1 MDRSSSLQLTQAT
14 RLEDIYKTVSPE
26 PLLTHEELTAFYR
39 DELNEVRGG
48 DRVAYIALGLGRAWG
63 GAFYKAFLMGH
74 PGVGKSTEMTRLAEK
89 IEDRFRTIRFQ
100 VTRDLDPGSFKP
112 FDILF
117 LMMVRV
123 VESTALQVSDGG
135 AGQAPPDELLQAI
148 SDWFLKEE
156 TIRSSGVATGIAGA
170 AGVGPPASSLWHK
183 VTGLFATLKGEIKY
197 ATDRST
203 KIVDYRLQRV
213 SELIDLLNKL
223 LVECNELLRKA
234 TGREWLFIG
243 EEFDKPGIPAKL
255 TEDLFLSYAN
265 VFKGLQGHLI
275 FNIPIGLVYSEKA
288 TQLPF
293 ANDRIHIIPDTPV
306 YDREHRPCKEGRE
319 ALSDILD
326 ARVAPDLFAK
336 DQKTRLIVA
345 SGGNLRDL
353 FTLVGQSADNS
364 MLNGKGKGKIH
375 KADTDRA
382 IVNLRTQYE
391 RSLGESPFDAA
402 KVTYPEKAARLVKI
416 YEQDQD
422 AKVPDPVLYSL
433 LNGRSVQEF
442 NGDRWFGVHPLV
454 VDILKAQGRLTA
466 SAGRTVPGGTE

>member
-1 MDRSSSLQLTQAT
+1 MNRSSSLQLTPAT
-14 RLEDIYKTVSPE
+14 RLEDVYKTVSPE

-39 DELNEVRGG
+39 NELNEVRGG
-48 DRVAYIALGLGRAWG
+48 DRVAHIELGLRRAWG

-74 PGVGKSTEMTRLAEK
+74 PGVGKSTEMTRLAERV
-89 IEDRFRTIRFQ
+89 EDKFWTIRFQ
-100 VTRDLDPGSFKP
+100 VTKDLDPGSFKP

-123 VESTALQVSDGG
+123 VESTALPVADGG
-135 AGQAPPDELLQAI
+135 AGEAPPDNLLQAI
-148 SDWFLKEE
+148 TDWFSKEE
-156 TIRSSGVATGIAGA
+156 TIRSSGIATTVSGSV
-170 AGVGPPASSLWHK
+170 GVGPPASSLWHK
-183 VTGLFATLKGEIKY
+183 VIGLFATVKGEIKY
-197 ATDRST
+197 ASDRSS

-223 LVECNELLRKA
+223 LVDCNDLLRKA

-275 FNIPIGLVYSEKA
+275 FSIPIGLVYSEKA

-293 ANDRIHIIPDTPV
+293 TQDRIHIVPDTPV
-306 YDREHRPCKEGRE
+306 YDRDHHPYREGRK
-319 ALSDILD
+319 ALTEILD

-336 DQKTRLIVA
+336 DQKNRLIVA

-353 FTLVGQSADNS
+353 FTLVGQAADYS
-364 MLNGKGKGKIH
+364 LLGGKGKGKIQ
-375 KADTDRA
+375 KVDADRA

-391 RSLGESPFDAA
+391 RSLGESPFDAVR
-402 KVTYPEKAARLVKI
+402 VTYPEKAARLVKI
-416 YEQDQD
+416 YNQDQD

-442 NGDRWFGVHPLV
+442 NGERWFGVHPLV
-454 VDILKAQGRLTA
+454 VDILKAQGKLTA
-466 SAGRTVPGGTE
+466 GAGRTVPGGTE